1 MESVYQLMMDR
12 PMFNKSGFTLIE
24 TLFVL
29 MIMCILFT
37 LSFRIHIPKKGD
49 TIKIEEMTRFLNQA
63 KMTAMNQK
71 NQVKVIFG
79 ADEILYEC
87 QDISEKYV
95 LDANDSFSPY
105 ELTFNENGNIHG
117 AKTLIFYCGQHQY
130 RLVFQVGSGSFYVES

>member
-1 MESVYQLMMDR
+1 MENVFRLMMVKH
-12 PMFNKSGFTLIE
+12 MFNKSGFTLIE
-24 TLFVL
+24 TLFVF
-29 MIMCILFT
+29 MIMCMLFV
-37 LSFRIHIPKKGD
+37 LSFHIHIPQKSD
-49 TIKIEEMTRFLNQA
+49 TVKIEEITRFLNQA

-95 LDANDSFSPY
+95 LDTQDSFVPY

-117 AKTLIFYCGQHQY
+117 AKTLTYYCGQHQY
-130 RLVFQVGSGSFYVES
+130 HLVFQIGSGSFYVE